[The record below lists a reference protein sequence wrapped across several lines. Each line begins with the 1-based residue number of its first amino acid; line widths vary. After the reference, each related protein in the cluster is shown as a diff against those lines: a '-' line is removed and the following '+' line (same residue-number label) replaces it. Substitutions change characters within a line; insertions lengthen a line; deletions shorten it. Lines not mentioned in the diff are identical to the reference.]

1 MSDSQRSGTIGFV
14 GLSHLGIVSSIAA
27 AAQGFDVVAFD
38 PRDGVAEAL
47 NAGRIPVQEP
57 GLAEL
62 IAEHRSR
69 IRYTDCPGDVSQCAL
84 VLFTLDVPTD
94 EKNRSDLSDL
104 QRLVANISSQVADG
118 ATLVVMSQVHPGFSR
133 SLEREIGQSARRLR
147 LFYQVETLVFGN
159 AVERALHPERYI
171 IGCGED
177 SAGIPQLYREFLDA
191 FHCPVLAMRYESAEL
206 CKIAINCFLVSSV
219 STTNMLAEICEKIGA
234 DWLEIASAL
243 RLDKR
248 IGPHAYLS
256 PGLGIAGG
264 NLERDLVTVQN
275 LAAERGTDAG
285 LVSVWQ
291 QASARRKEWALR
303 VLYEEGL
310 LDGTTQS
317 RLAVWGLAYK
327 QDTHSTKNS
336 PSIALI
342 HALRSYPI
350 QAYDP
355 VVRVDPAEFPHVAA
369 FPSALEAARNA
380 DALAIMTPWREFSL
394 AALPE
399 LKTRMRG
406 AHLLDPFGVLDRD
419 ACNALGFKY
428 HRLGA

>member
-1 MSDSQRSGTIGFV
+1 MSDAISFV

-38 PRDGVAEAL
+38 PRDGVSQAL

-62 IAEHRSR
+62 IAQHRGR
-69 IRYTDCPGDVSQCAL
+69 IRYTNCPQDVSECAL
-84 VLFTLDVPTD
+84 VFFTLDVPTD
-94 EKNRSDLSDL
+94 ERNRSDLADL
-104 QRLVANISSQVADG
+104 RQLVADISARAATG
-118 ATLVVMSQVHPGFSR
+118 ATLVVMSQVHPGFCR
-133 SLEREIGQSARRLR
+133 SLERVIAQSERRLR
-147 LFYQVETLVFGN
+147 LFYQVETLIFGN

-171 IGCGED
+171 IGRGED
-177 SAGIPQLYREFLDA
+177 SAAIPQLYREFLDS
-191 FHCPVLAMRYESAEL
+191 FHCPILTMRYESAEL

-310 LDGTTQS
+310 LEGTRQS

-336 PSIALI
+336 PAIALI
-342 HALRSYPI
+342 QSLCSYQI

-355 VVRVDPAEFPHVAA
+355 VVPVDRSEFPHVTA
-369 FPSALEAARNA
+369 FPSALEAARGA

-394 AALPE
+394 APLPE
-399 LKTRMRG
+399 LRTRMRG
-406 AHLLDPFGVLDRD
+406 AHLLDPFGLLDRD
-419 ACNALGFKY
+419 ACHALGFKY